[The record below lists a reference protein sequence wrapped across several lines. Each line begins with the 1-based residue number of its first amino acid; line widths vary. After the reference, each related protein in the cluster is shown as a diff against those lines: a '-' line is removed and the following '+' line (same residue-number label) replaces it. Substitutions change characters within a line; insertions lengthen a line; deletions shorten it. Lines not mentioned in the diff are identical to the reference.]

1 MFRIAIALSF
11 AAIMTTACAAS
22 ENDSTPSDNT
32 RAPVAGGDRVFG
44 IFDYEHV
51 FFGDENRRS
60 VDLDVTLPGEGLL
73 YDSITLNFEL
83 SCPRVNACDPWDRVG
98 WLGVVENAGDESERV
113 IELHRFITP
122 YGVGSSW
129 SVDVTDLRPVLTGE
143 VTFRVFIDTW
153 VGPGSQYGDG
163 WSVSAELDFQGGI
176 PERVPVAVE
185 PVLSASRIVYGS
197 TASSTN
203 PAHSATVEVP
213 AGATSASVLAFIT
226 GHGQGNHQNCAE
238 FCAKTHDIT
247 VNATRFEKSMWRDD
261 CATTAAPNQ
270 QGNWQPG
277 RAGWCP
283 GASANSWI
291 EPLPGA
297 LEPGQTLQVS
307 YGVEPYENTC
317 SPESCDPSTCVFGNP
332 CEYDGGMHTEPNYLV
347 SLLVVFYE

>member
-1 MFRIAIALSF
+1 M
-11 AAIMTTACAAS
+11 ACAGS
-22 ENDSTPSDNT
+22 EQSTDSTET
-32 RAPVAGGDRVFG
+32 EREAVAGGDRVFTV
-44 IFDYEHV
+44 FDYEHIY
-51 FFGDENRRS
+51 FGDENRRS
-60 VDLDVTLPGEGLL
+60 VDLDVTLPGDGLL
-73 YDSITLNFEL
+73 YEAITLNFDL
-83 SCPRVNACDPWDRVG
+83 NCPTLNRCDPWDRVG
-98 WLGVVENAGDESERV
+98 WLGVVENAGEESERV

-129 SVDVTDLRPVLTGE
+129 NVDVTNLRPVLTGD

-163 WSVSAELDFQGGI
+163 WSVSAELDFKGGI
-176 PERVPVAVE
+176 PERIPVAVE
-185 PVLSASRIVYGS
+185 PVLSATRVVYG
-197 TASSTN
+197 N
-203 PAHSATVEVP
+203 PASPTSPAHTGSIEVP
-213 AGATSASVLAFIT
+213 AGASQASLVAFIT

-247 VNATRFEKSMWRDD
+247 VGTTRFEKEIWRDD

-283 GASANSWI
+283 GAAAHGWT
-291 EPLPGA
+291 ELLPEA
-297 LEPGQTLQVS
+297 LTPGQALDVA
-307 YGVEPYENTC
+307 YGVEAYENTC
-317 SPESCDPSTCVFGNP
+317 SPDNCEPSSCVFGNP